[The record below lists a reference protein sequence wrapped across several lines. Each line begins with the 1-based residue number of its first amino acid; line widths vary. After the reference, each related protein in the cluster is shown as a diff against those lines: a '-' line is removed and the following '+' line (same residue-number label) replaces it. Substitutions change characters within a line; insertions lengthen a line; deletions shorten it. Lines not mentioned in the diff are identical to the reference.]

1 MPASAWNQAESSIG
15 ITLRM
20 PTSGPLSQSPATP
33 SGADFTIPDGA
44 YGAEQ
49 VSSRS
54 EGRTLPALSDR
65 VNILGVGAT
74 PQDLNSAVTTL
85 DQWRAERRQEYVC
98 VVSVHGLV
106 VAQRDPMIRHALN
119 HCGMATEDG
128 MPLVWWSRL
137 AGFPRAR
144 RVCGSDLLDEVCAF
158 GLPHKFR
165 HYFYGASPKAVEQLI
180 DRLRKRYPGLSVAGY
195 RSPPFRPLTPA
206 EDAAD
211 IAAINEAEPD
221 FVWVG
226 LGMPKQEK
234 WMVEHLGKINATAL
248 IGVGAAF
255 DFHAGTKPRAPVWM
269 QHAGLEWLFRLL
281 TEPRRLAHRYLIDN
295 SLFIGH
301 TLQQVTG
308 LRKYSLDL

>member
-1 MPASAWNQAESSIG
+1 MITTGKPVVAASGSEFTVSV
-15 ITLRM
+15 
-20 PTSGPLSQSPATP
+20 
-33 SGADFTIPDGA
+33 GAD
-44 YGAEQ
+44 GAEQ
-49 VSSRS
+49 VLRS
-54 EGRTLPALSDR
+54 EGRALPAVRDR
-65 VNILGVGAT
+65 VNILGVGAM
-74 PQDLNSAVTTL
+74 PLDLDRAVATL
-85 DQWRAERRQEYVC
+85 ERWRAERRQEYVC

-106 VAQRDPMIRHALN
+106 VAQRDPAIRRALN

-128 MPLVWWSRL
+128 TPLVWWSRL
-137 AGFPRAR
+137 AGYPEAR
-144 RVCGSDLLDEVCAF
+144 RVCGSDLLDELCAF
-158 GLPHKFR
+158 GVPRKFR
-165 HYFYGASPKAVEQLI
+165 HYFYGASQEVLEKLVA
-180 DRLRKRYPGLSVAGY
+180 RLEKRHPGLCTVGY
-195 RSPPFRPLTPA
+195 RSPPFRPATPA

-269 QHAGLEWLFRLL
+269 QHAGLEWLFRLM

-301 TLQQVTG
+301 MLQQVTG
-308 LRKYSLDL
+308 LRKYPLNVSTNI

>member
-1 MPASAWNQAESSIG
+1 MLTTLSPGAGTAS
-15 ITLRM
+15 
-20 PTSGPLSQSPATP
+20 SGT
-33 SGADFTIPDGA
+33 GFTIPDGV

-49 VSSRS
+49 VSPPS
-54 EGRTLPALSDR
+54 EGRVSPALSDR
-65 VNILGVGAT
+65 VNIVGVGAT
-74 PQDLNSAVTTL
+74 PQDLNTAVATL
-85 DQWRAERRQEYVC
+85 ERWRAEGRQEYVC

-106 VAQRDPMIRHALN
+106 VAQRDPMIRYALN

-158 GLPHKFR
+158 GVARKFR
-165 HYFYGASPKAVEQLI
+165 HYFYGASPKVVEQLI
-180 DRLRKRYPGLSVAGY
+180 DRLQKRHPGLCVAGY
-195 RSPPFRPLTPA
+195 RSPPFRPLTPV

-234 WMVEHLGKINATAL
+234 WMVEHLGKVNATAL

-255 DFHAGTKPRAPVWM
+255 DF
-269 QHAGLEWLFRLL
+269 
-281 TEPRRLAHRYLIDN
+281 
-295 SLFIGH
+295 
-301 TLQQVTG
+301 
-308 LRKYSLDL
+308 

>member
-1 MPASAWNQAESSIG
+1 MLTRG
-15 ITLRM
+15 TL
-20 PTSGPLSQSPATP
+20 SPGAATP
-33 SGADFTIPDGA
+33 SGTDFTIPDGA
-44 YGAEQ
+44 YGAGQQ
-49 VSSRS
+49 VCSRGES
-54 EGRTLPALSDR
+54 RALPALSDR

-74 PQDLNSAVTTL
+74 PQDLNGAVTTL
-85 DQWRAERRQEYVC
+85 DRWRAERRQEYVC

-137 AGFPRAR
+137 AGFSRAR

-165 HYFYGASPKAVEQLI
+165 HYFYGASPKVVEQLI
-180 DRLRKRYPGLSVAGY
+180 DRLQKRHPGICVAGY
-195 RSPPFRPLTPA
+195 RSPPFRPLTAA
-206 EDAAD
+206 EDAGD

-234 WMVEHLGKINATAL
+234 WMVEHLGKVNATAL

-308 LRKYSLDL
+308 LRKYSLDCDHEH

>member
-1 MPASAWNQAESSIG
+1 MLTRGA
-15 ITLRM
+15 
-20 PTSGPLSQSPATP
+20 LSQSAAVTP
-33 SGADFTIPDGA
+33 SDPDFEVRNGA

-54 EGRTLPALSDR
+54 EGRSLPVLSDR

-74 PQDLNSAVTTL
+74 PQDLNTAVTTL
-85 DQWRAERRQEYVC
+85 DRWRAERRQEYVC

-106 VAQRDPMIRHALN
+106 VAQRDPLIRHALN

-137 AGFPRAR
+137 AGFSRAR
-144 RVCGSDLLDEVCAF
+144 RVCGFDLLDSVCAY
-158 GLPHKFR
+158 GVPYKFR
-165 HYFYGASPKAVEQLI
+165 HYFYGASPKVLELLI
-180 DRLRKRYPGLSVAGY
+180 ERLQKRYPGICVAGSH
-195 RSPPFRPLTPA
+195 SPPFRPLSLA
-206 EDAAD
+206 EDSAD
-211 IAAINEAEPD
+211 IAAINDTQPD

-234 WMVEHLGKINATAL
+234 WMVEHLGKVNATAL

-255 DFHAGTKPRAPVWM
+255 DFHAGTTPRAPVWM
-269 QHAGLEWLFRLL
+269 QQAGLEWVFRLL

-295 SLFIGH
+295 ALFIGH
-301 TLQQVTG
+301 MLRQVTG
-308 LRKYSLDL
+308 LKTYARD

>member
-1 MPASAWNQAESSIG
+1 MLTRG
-15 ITLRM
+15 TL
-20 PTSGPLSQSPATP
+20 SPGAATP

-54 EGRTLPALSDR
+54 EGPTLPALSDR

-85 DQWRAERRQEYVC
+85 DRWRAERKQEYVC

-106 VAQRDPMIRHALN
+106 VAQRDPVIRHALN

-137 AGFPRAR
+137 AGFREAR

-158 GLPHKFR
+158 GLPRKFR
-165 HYFYGASPKAVEQLI
+165 HYFYGASPKVVEQLI
-180 DRLRKRYPGLSVAGY
+180 DRLQKRHPGLRVAGY

-211 IAAINEAEPD
+211 IAAINESEPD

-281 TEPRRLAHRYLIDN
+281 TEPRRLAFHRPHVAAGDWAEEI
-295 SLFIGH
+295 FAGF
-301 TLQQVTG
+301 VTTNINRPVSARG
-308 LRKYSLDL
+308 VQSCRRAYPGD